1 MNESTFEAMGSPA
14 HVVVTGRAALL
25 GAAWRR
31 IDDLESKWSRFLPDS
46 ELSCL
51 NEAGSA
57 VVSADT
63 ILLVERAVQGW
74 RASDGR
80 FDPTVHDALVAHGY
94 DRTFESV
101 TDQEGI
107 ADAAPAPGC
116 AGIVFDAMSGVVVLP
131 SGVHLDP
138 GGIGKGLA
146 ADIVV
151 GELIA
156 AGAAGAMVSLGGD
169 LRAEGEP
176 PQGTSWSIAID
187 EPAAGGAFGVVSMS
201 AGAVATSTTRRH
213 RWSVGG
219 ATVHHLIDPAVGR
232 PHSGEAILVTVIAAE
247 GWWAEVA
254 TKDLMGKTPGTAGLE
269 ETAALVVTSGG
280 HVHLVGGMEAYLS

>member
-1 MNESTFEAMGSPA
+1 MSDLTFDAMGSPA
-14 HVVVTGRAALL
+14 HVIVVGDSAL
-25 GAAWRR
+25 GDVARQR
-31 IDDLESKWSRFLPDS
+31 IDDLESKWSRFLPAS
-46 ELSCL
+46 ELSRL

-63 ILLVERAVQGW
+63 ILLVERSVQGW
-74 RASDGR
+74 RASEGR

-101 TDQEGI
+101 TSHVGI
-107 ADAAPAPGC
+107 AEAVPSPGC
-116 AGIVFDAMSGVVVLP
+116 AGIVVEPMSGVVVLP
-131 SGVHLDP
+131 TGVHLDP

-176 PQGTSWSIAID
+176 PRGSSWSIAID
-187 EPAAGGAFGVVSMS
+187 EPAAGGAFGVVSMP

-213 RWSVGG
+213 RWSAGG
-219 ATVHHLIDPAVGR
+219 QTVHHLIDPAVGR
-232 PHSGEAILVTVIAAE
+232 PHAGEAILVTVIAGQ

-254 TKDLMGKTPGTAGLE
+254 TKDLMGKAPGSCGLDQ
-269 ETAALVVTSGG
+269 TAALVVTSAGR
-280 HVHLVGGMEAYLS
+280 VHLVGGMEAYLS

>member
-1 MNESTFEAMGSPA
+1 
-14 HVVVTGRAALL
+14 VVVTGPAALL
-25 GAAWRR
+25 DTARRR
-31 IDDLESKWSRFLPDS
+31 IDDLESKWSRFLPAS
-46 ELSCL
+46 ELSRL

-63 ILLVERAVQGW
+63 ILLVERGVQGW
-74 RASDGR
+74 RASEGR
-80 FDPTVHDALVAHGY
+80 FDPTVHDTLVAHGY

-101 TDQEGI
+101 TGHERI
-107 ADAAPAPGC
+107 AEALPTPGC
-116 AGIVFDAMSGVVVLP
+116 AGIVVEPMSGVVVLP
-131 SGVHLDP
+131 TGVHLDP

-156 AGAAGAMVSLGGD
+156 AGAAGALVSVGGD

-176 PQGTSWSIAID
+176 PRGTSWSIAID

-213 RWSVGG
+213 RWSAGG
-219 ATVHHLIDPAVGR
+219 ETVHHLIDPAVGR
-232 PHSGEAILVTVIAAE
+232 PHSGNAILVTAVAAE

-254 TKDLMGKTPGTAGLE
+254 TKDLIGKAPGTAGLE
-269 ETAALVVTSGG
+269 ETAALVVTSDGR
-280 HVHLVGGMEAYLS
+280 VHLVGGMEAYLS